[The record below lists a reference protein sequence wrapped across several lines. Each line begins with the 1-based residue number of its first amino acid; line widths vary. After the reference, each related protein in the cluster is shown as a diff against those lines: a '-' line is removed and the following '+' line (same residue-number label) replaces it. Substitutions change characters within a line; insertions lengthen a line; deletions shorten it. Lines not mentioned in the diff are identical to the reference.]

1 MRVWITSVLVVFGM
15 VELYQWMKNFTL
27 PLPVFILA
35 GAVLAIA
42 SNYGKYSGWSFQSP
56 SAQAET
62 PPVQAA
68 LRDELAKVSTGS
80 KLNASSAKSLP
91 PATREISFTI
101 RRTSDAVNVK
111 NEKNSRL

>member
-42 SNYGKYSGWSFQSP
+42 SNYGKYSGWSFQPP
-56 SAQAET
+56 SAPSET
-62 PPVQAA
+62 PPVQIA
-68 LRDELAKVSTGS
+68 LRHDLTQASNGS
-80 KLNASSAKSLP
+80 KLNPSSAKSLP
-91 PATREISFTI
+91 QSTREISFTI
-101 RRTSDAVNVK
+101 RRTSEAVK
-111 NEKNSRL
+111 NEKNLRL

>member
-42 SNYGKYSGWSFQSP
+42 SNYGKYAGWSFQSP
-56 SAQAET
+56 FAQSQMQPLQT
-62 PPVQAA
+62 A
-68 LRDELAKVSTGS
+68 LRDKFTKVSNRS
-80 KLNASSAKSLP
+80 SLNPSSAKPLP
-91 PATREISFTI
+91 QATREISFTI
-101 RRTSDAVNVK
+101 HRTPEAVK
-111 NEKNSRL
+111 NEETSRI

>member
-42 SNYGKYSGWSFQSP
+42 SNYGKYAGWSFQPP
-56 SAQAET
+56 STSSESQLVQT
-62 PPVQAA
+62 P
-68 LRDELAKVSTGS
+68 LGHEFTNNGS
-80 KLNASSAKSLP
+80 QLNPSSAKALP
-91 PATREISFTI
+91 QAPREISFTI
-101 RRTSDAVNVK
+101 RRRTLEAVK
-111 NEKNSRL
+111 NEESSKN

>member
-42 SNYGKYSGWSFQSP
+42 SNYGKYAGWSFQPPSP
-56 SAQAET
+56 SSET
-62 PPVQAA
+62 QLVQTP
-68 LRDELAKVSTGS
+68 LRDELTKVSNGS
-80 KLNASSAKSLP
+80 KLNQSSTKPLP
-91 PATREISFTI
+91 QATREISFTI
-101 RRTSDAVNVK
+101 RRRTLEAVK
-111 NEKNSRL
+111 NEDSSRI

>member
-42 SNYGKYSGWSFQSP
+42 SNYGKYAGWSFQSP
-56 SAQAET
+56 SAQSQT
-62 PPVQAA
+62 QPIQTV
-68 LRDELAKVSTGS
+68 LRDKFTQASNGS
-80 KLNASSAKSLP
+80 KLNPSSAKSLP
-91 PATREISFTI
+91 QATREISFTI
-101 RRTSDAVNVK
+101 RRRTPETVK
-111 NEKNSRL
+111 NEESSRI

>member
-42 SNYGKYSGWSFQSP
+42 SNYGKYAGWSFQSP
-56 SAQAET
+56 SAQSQT
-62 PPVQAA
+62 QPVQTP
-68 LRDELAKVSTGS
+68 LRDELTQPSKGS

-91 PATREISFTI
+91 QATREISFTI
-101 RRTSDAVNVK
+101 RRTSEAVK

>member
-27 PLPVFILA
+27 PLPVFIVA

-56 SAQAET
+56 STQSD
-62 PPVQAA
+62 PKLVQTA
-68 LRDELAKVSTGS
+68 LRDEFTKASNGS
-80 KLNASSAKSLP
+80 KLNPSSTKQLP
-91 PATREISFTI
+91 QATREISFTI
-101 RRTSDAVNVK
+101 RRTPEAVK
-111 NEKNSRL
+111 NEQSSRI